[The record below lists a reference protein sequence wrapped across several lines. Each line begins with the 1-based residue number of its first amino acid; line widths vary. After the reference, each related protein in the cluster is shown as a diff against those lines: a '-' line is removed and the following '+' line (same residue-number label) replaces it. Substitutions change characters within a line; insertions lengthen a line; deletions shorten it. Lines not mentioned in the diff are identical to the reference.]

1 MKCFS
6 NVRIPPSS
14 QIGLPIILVGIIFY
28 GMCPVSGYAAISG
41 FLNHKDWPQRS
52 KCLADLIMMDSF
64 WNRIFS
70 LIKEVIVE
78 KSDLDWMLTGLQGMH

>member
-6 NVRIPPSS
+6 NVRILPSS

-28 GMCPVSGYAAISG
+28 GMCPVSGSAVTSG
-41 FLNHKDWPQRS
+41 FLNHKDWPQQS
-52 KCLADLIMMDSF
+52 KCLADLIMMDLF

>member
-1 MKCFS
+1 MKCFF
-6 NVRIPPSS
+6 NAQILPIS
-14 QIGLPIILVGIIFY
+14 QIGLPTILAGTTFY
-28 GMCPVSGYAAISG
+28 GMCLASGFAVISG

-52 KCLADLIMMDSF
+52 KCLADLIMMDLF

-78 KSDLDWMLTGLQGMH
+78 KSDLD